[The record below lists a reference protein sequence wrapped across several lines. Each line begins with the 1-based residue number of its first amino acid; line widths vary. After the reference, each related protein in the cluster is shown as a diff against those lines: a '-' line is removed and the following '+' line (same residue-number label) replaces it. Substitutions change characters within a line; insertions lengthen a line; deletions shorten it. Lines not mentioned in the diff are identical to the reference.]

1 MRNLMALGLLVASL
15 TGSKALAQQP
25 RWWSPVVADSAM
37 VVSAKSEATRVG
49 IEILRRG
56 GNAVDAAIAVHFAL
70 AVALPSAGN
79 LGGGGFLVVRTSDGA
94 VHTYDY
100 RETAPLAASE
110 DMYLDEF
117 GEVRPDRPSW
127 FGALAAA
134 TPGSVAGMK
143 LVHERHASMPWADLL
158 EPAIELAERGFPIDS
173 YSRRL
178 IAGKIDD
185 IRRFPGAAAILLPTD
200 QLPAVGDTLRQP
212 ELARTL
218 RLIATRG
225 PDVFYRGEIADS
237 IVGAMARRGG
247 LITHED
253 LRRYRAVERP
263 PITFDYR
270 GYTVHSMG
278 PPSSGGIT
286 LKLILE
292 QLETIELGD
301 YPYHGARSVHRIV
314 EAMRR
319 AFGERN
325 ALLGDPDFVE
335 IPESILTESYA
346 RDLAAT
352 IDTLHATSSTDIR
365 PELSAPSA
373 HTTVES
379 TETTHFS
386 IVDPMGNAVASTT
399 TINGSFGS
407 LETVAGF
414 FLNNEMDD
422 LTVKPGVPNAYGLV
436 QGRSNAIQP
445 GKRPLSA
452 MTPTI
457 VVQNGNPRFIVGSP
471 GGSTIITTV
480 AQILIGVIDYGM
492 TLAEALDGGRFHHQ
506 HLPNK
511 IRAEPW
517 TLSEDTV
524 SQLES
529 MGHRV
534 ETRRGYWGRA
544 QGIELGVETGLLY
557 GRSDLRGG
565 GEAAGF

>member
-1 MRNLMALGLLVASL
+1 MRNLVALGLLVASL
-15 TGSKALAQQP
+15 TGSTALAQQP

-37 VVSAKSEATRVG
+37 VVTAKSEATRVG
-49 IEILRRG
+49 VEILRRG

-70 AVALPSAGN
+70 AVVLPSAGN
-79 LGGGGFLVVRTSDGA
+79 LGGGGFLVVRTADGA

-110 DMYLDEF
+110 DMYLDES
-117 GEVRPDRPSW
+117 GEVRPGHPSW
-127 FGALAAA
+127 FGALAVA

-143 LVHERHASMPWADLL
+143 LVHERHATLPWAELI
-158 EPAIELAERGFPIDS
+158 EPAIELAERGFPVDP
-173 YSRRL
+173 YALRL
-178 IAGKIDD
+178 IAGKVDD
-185 IRRFPGAAAILLPTD
+185 IRRFPGAAAILLSD
-200 QLPAVGDTLRQP
+200 GQLPAVGDTIRQP

-218 RLIATRG
+218 QLIATEG
-225 PDVFYRGEIADS
+225 PGVFYQGEIADS

-247 LITHED
+247 LVTHED

-292 QLETIELGD
+292 QLETIDLGN
-301 YPYHGARSVHRIV
+301 YPYHGARAVHRII

-319 AFGERN
+319 AFAERN
-325 ALLGDPDFVE
+325 ALLGDPDFVD
-335 IPESILTESYA
+335 IPKSIVTEPYA
-346 RDLAAT
+346 HELAAS
-352 IDTLHATSSTDIR
+352 IDTLRATSSIDIR
-365 PELSAPSA
+365 PELSASRA
-373 HTTVES
+373 TVES

-457 VVQNGNPRFIVGSP
+457 VVQNGKPRFVVGSP

-480 AQILIGVIDYGM
+480 AQILIGAIDYGM
-492 TLAEALDGGRFHHQ
+492 TLAEALDGGRIHHQ
-506 HLPNK
+506 HLPDT
-511 IRAEPW
+511 IRVEPW

-524 SQLES
+524 AQLES
-529 MGHRV
+529 IGHRV
-534 ETRRGYWGRA
+534 ETRHGYSGRA
-544 QGIELGVETGLLY
+544 QGIELGPETGLLY

>member
-1 MRNLMALGLLVASL
+1 
-15 TGSKALAQQP
+15 
-25 RWWSPVVADSAM
+25 M

-49 IEILRRG
+49 VEILRRG

-70 AVALPSAGN
+70 AVVLPSAGN

-117 GEVRPDRPSW
+117 GEVRPDHPSW
-127 FGALAAA
+127 FGALA
-134 TPGSVAGMK
+134 V
-143 LVHERHASMPWADLL
+143 
-158 EPAIELAERGFPIDS
+158 RGFPVDP

-185 IRRFPGAAAILLPTD
+185 IRRFPGAAAILLPTG

-212 ELARTL
+212 ALARTL

-225 PDVFYRGEIADS
+225 PNVFYRGEIADS
-237 IVGAMARRGG
+237 IVGAMERRGG

-253 LRRYRAVERP
+253 LRRYHAVERP

-292 QLETIELGD
+292 QLETIELGE
-301 YPYHGARSVHRIV
+301 YPYHSARAVHRIV

-319 AFGERN
+319 AFAERN
-325 ALLGDPDFVE
+325 ALLGDPDFVD
-335 IPESILTESYA
+335 IPESMLTESYA
-346 RDLAAT
+346 QDLAAS
-352 IDTLHATSSTDIR
+352 IDTLRATSSIDIR
-365 PELSAPSA
+365 PALSASSA
-373 HTTVES
+373 RVTAES

-457 VVQNGNPRFIVGSP
+457 VVQNGKPRFVVGSP

-480 AQILIGVIDYGM
+480 AQILIGAIDYDM

-506 HLPNK
+506 HLPDT
-511 IRAEPW
+511 IRTEPW

-524 SQLES
+524 AQLES

-534 ETRRGYWGRA
+534 ETRRGYSGRA
-544 QGIELGVETGLLY
+544 QGIELGIETGLLY

-565 GEAAGF
+565 GQAAGF